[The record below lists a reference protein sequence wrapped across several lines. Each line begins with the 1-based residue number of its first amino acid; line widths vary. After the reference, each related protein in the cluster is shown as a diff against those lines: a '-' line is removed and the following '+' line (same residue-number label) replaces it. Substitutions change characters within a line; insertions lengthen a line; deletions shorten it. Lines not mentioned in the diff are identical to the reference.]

1 MQPEAASNV
10 KELSELKQEGFT
22 MRKFN
27 TAIVGAAAAALLLA
41 APVSATPLAGATSNT
56 ASHVVTGANG
66 AANVIQIKTRAER
79 RAERRANRRAER
91 RADRR
96 RLRGHRGHRNKR
108 RGYRRHSD
116 GWWYPLAAFGAI
128 AAGSAI
134 ANSADR
140 GSRHEEWCEERYRSY
155 RVWDNTFQPYN
166 GPRKECNSPYG

>member
-1 MQPEAASNV
+1 
-10 KELSELKQEGFT
+10 

-27 TAIVGAAAAALLLA
+27 TAIIGAAAAALLFA
-41 APVSATPLAGATSNT
+41 TPVSATPLAGATSNI
-56 ASHVVTGANG
+56 ASQAVTQSNG
-66 AANVIQIKTRAER
+66 TANVIQIQSRTKKRA
-79 RAERRANRRAER
+79 R

-96 RLRGHRGHRNKR
+96 RLRGHRGRRDRR

-140 GSRHEEWCEERYRSY
+140 GDRHEEWCEDRYRSY

-166 GPRKECNSPYG
+166 GPRKECISPYS